1 MSLKMLIFNFND
13 CLTLLKIHL
22 SLDNETDIFIGI
34 MEYNTQINKEGKYD
48 INSSPV
54 NSTTYQ
60 FFINNGTILDH
71 SICFYKNFNITVQ
84 KMVDMDKLNIY
95 KDEIKEINDN
105 YNLSSLFNNGTEFN
119 DNCIPLSLNGKDL
132 TIYDRQF
139 LVSKI
144 IKPCDNNCK
153 YIDFNFTSNYSTCI
167 CPIDLPNNKKYIDN
181 QIKDAVKETD
191 IGKNL
196 DILFEHA
203 NFKYIRC
210 SNNLWKINYSY
221 FFFVILFIVFIAFVV
236 ILSIKYCKC
245 LNKPKN
251 DNEEEN
257 QKNEIVSSD
266 EKQVINNEIIIYK
279 DDKKPKNDNE
289 EENQKNEIVSS
300 DEKQDINNVIIH
312 NDKNTENCNKNN
324 KSFDIHQNLKE
335 KLLHGIFKEQ
345 YVLFIILL
353 FITYFF
359 FNVFLFTDEYISVR
373 YSYKADISFPYII
386 FDEINRISVVT
397 FCCFF
402 VLKCIKWIF
411 DKKTDD
417 KKLFKGIKIILIIFT
432 IFMQIFFFYFIH
444 IFININPN
452 SIKPLISSTILSLI
466 FHIIIDILLILIQLL
481 LIKIGIND
489 FFISE

>member
-1 MSLKMLIFNFND
+1 
-13 CLTLLKIHL
+13 
-22 SLDNETDIFIGI
+22 
-34 MEYNTQINKEGKYD
+34 
-48 INSSPV
+48 
-54 NSTTYQ
+54 
-60 FFINNGTILDH
+60 
-71 SICFYKNFNITVQ
+71 
-84 KMVDMDKLNIY
+84 MVDMDKLNIY

-167 CPIDLPNNKKYIDN
+167 CPIDLPNNKRYIDN

-196 DILFEHA
+196 DILLQHA
-203 NFKYIRC
+203 NLKYIRC

-236 ILSIKYCKC
+236 ILSIKYYKC
-245 LNKPKN
+245 LKKPKN
-251 DNEEEN
+251 ENENEN
-257 QKNEIVSSD
+257 QKNES
-266 EKQVINNEIIIYK
+266 
-279 DDKKPKNDNE
+279 
-289 EENQKNEIVSS
+289 VSS

-312 NDKNTENCNKNN
+312 KDIKTKNSIKNN
-324 KSFDIHQNLKE
+324 KNFDIHQNLKE

-359 FNVFLFTDEYISVR
+359 FNVFLFTDKYISVR
-373 YSYKADISFPYII
+373 YSYKTDISFPYII
-386 FDEINRISVVT
+386 FAEISRISVAT

-402 VLKCIKWIF
+402 VLKYIKWIF
-411 DKKTDD
+411 DLKTDD
-417 KKLFKGIKIILIIFT
+417 KIKLFKGIKIILIIFT
-432 IFMQIFFFYFIH
+432 IFLQIFFFYFIH

-452 SIKPLISSTILSLI
+452 SIKTLISSTILSLI

-489 FFISE
+489 LFE